1 MLAIMGLKR
10 ALAFDPEVRYRYVP
24 DLPNQSGVEC
34 ETTISRR
41 GPCYLGIRRPRGG
54 PTIPIASDHPDRTIR
69 RGRPGRYPGT
79 HPDRCHEDVA
89 WPGGHHRECD
99 RRVGHHRR
107 RPRGARRPRRVHRQ
121 HRQLA
126 FARRERSDLRAAV
139 RRAEGFRTGRAS
151 AQQSLCHRGTEGPTG
166 KQPER
171 TDCLAQGQPGQGDT
185 GHGRT
190 RFGTTRQ
197 RASTSR
203 MSPGPASSSCRI
215 APAPPRLCGTCSPD
229 TSI

>member
-1 MLAIMGLKR
+1 MAR
-10 ALAFDPEVRYRYVP
+10 RY
-24 DLPNQSGVEC
+24 
-34 ETTISRR
+34 
-41 GPCYLGIRRPRGG
+41 
-54 PTIPIASDHPDRTIR
+54 
-69 RGRPGRYPGT
+69 
-79 HPDRCHEDVA
+79 
-89 WPGGHHRECD
+89 HRECD

-197 RASTSR
+197 RRLLPECHRDPLPVRAVSR
-203 MSPGPASSSCRI
+203 RLLRDYAGPALGHIDPTFDQAITALPHVRGGRVEAYAVSSNNRLAA
-215 APAPPRLCGTCSPD
+215 APDIPTVDEAGAPGVYISTWYGMWVPKGTPQEAIQS
-229 TSI
+229 